1 MTADHL
7 NTEISQNI
15 ADLQHRI
22 TAACDR
28 AGRDPKGVTLIAVSK
43 THPPDRIRPALDAG
57 LTVFGENRVQEAMEK
72 WPALKAAWP
81 KTELH
86 LIGPLQT
93 NKAKDAIATF
103 DALHSLDRPKL
114 AKKIADLGADTGQL
128 PNLFV
133 QVNTGE
139 EEQKAGIA
147 PSQADDFIHQCKEDY
162 GLPVVGLMCIP
173 PAQEEPA
180 LHFALLSKIARR
192 NGLENLSMGM
202 SSDFETA
209 IELGAT
215 HIRVGTYI
223 FGSRQSTP

>member
-1 MTADHL
+1 MTADHF
-7 NTEISQNI
+7 NTEIAQNI
-15 ADLQHRI
+15 ADLQGRII
-22 TAACDR
+22 TACER
-28 AGRDPKGVTLIAVSK
+28 AGRDPKSVTLIAVSK
-43 THPPDRIRPALDAG
+43 THPPERIRPALDAG
-57 LTVFGENRVQEAMEK
+57 LTVFGENRVQEAIEK
-72 WPALKAAWP
+72 WPDLKAAWP

-103 DALHSLDRPKL
+103 DAIHSLDRPKL
-114 AKKIADLGADTGQL
+114 AKKIAELGAGSKGL

-139 EEQKAGIA
+139 EEQKAGIS
-147 PSQADDFIHQCKEDY
+147 PSQADDFIRQCKEVY

-180 LHFALLSKIARR
+180 LHFALLAKIARR
-192 NGLENLSMGM
+192 NGLANLSMGM

-223 FGSRQSTP
+223 FGTRQSTP